1 MSRSTSASGRMSRSL
16 SWRHDGRRL
25 IMPVNVYPGR
35 PATLDGV
42 EARALIDTGS
52 TTTGVTTALA
62 EQLGLT
68 GRGKKPM
75 GGIGGDMQIERY
87 LFRIGLT
94 ADAEHGAPPSFP
106 FVFEDLEGFA
116 LRSGFQFEVLLGMD
130 ILGQCDLKVG
140 RDRRC
145 SLTFG

>member
-1 MSRSTSASGRMSRSL
+1 
-16 SWRHDGRRL
+16 
-25 IMPVNVYPGR
+25 
-35 PATLDGV
+35 
-42 EARALIDTGS
+42 
-52 TTTGVTTALA
+52 
-62 EQLGLT
+62 
-68 GRGKKPM
+68 M

-87 LFRIGLT
+87 LFRIGLDG
-94 ADAEHGAPPSFP
+94 DAERDAPPSFP

-130 ILGQCDLKVG
+130 ILAQCELNMT